1 MQLSTRPEIRKG
13 CVWEVQCTVSEP
25 YASSIKEFS
34 PTKING
40 TFPYLHLVVKSK
52 LLKTEIAFAKVGQLL
67 HEDKPFK
74 IDKGNTVV
82 LHIKFTARPRA
93 VFQKHSDMM
102 ILVATIKK
110 GEQTLCAGETELI
123 FRGGTGSA
131 HSADS
136 RKGGPKGGVSGGVG
150 MIQAQDASG
159 LLMGLQGQGFPM
171 MRGVPSPLGIKQEV
185 GPMGGYAM
193 PAHAFPHMNGAM
205 LPPHLQPFPG
215 VMGHPASLNGLSNP
229 LHFQPQSQYQFQMEQ
244 FCMTQLAPRVE
255 EFDSQE
261 LWNDFLQNKGS
272 IDTSSIHQ
280 SFDDL
285 IKTDLWSESAN
296 FISHPHNNSAS
307 NNTNDDHLNND
318 EMGVA
323 LDQSDSLV
331 TRLDNDASGKFGAN
345 LSVSNNNSTNSNTV
359 SDNHMAPFAAGQSEP
374 PVSLPIKRE
383 ENTNSSDNNNV
394 EEIEIEIVEAPK
406 SERKDDSI
414 PSKPASNLVTSANSS
429 GIDLKSDGDATT
441 NSNHVGNV
449 PIPHGEIVTAELLKP
464 HESMDGE
471 DETAR
476 KRKFDQLQ
484 DGRSNPNSQSSNS
497 NGSLTKKSK
506 HDSTFQNMFF
516 LCLHFMTL
524 PQIAGVCST
533 SPLPI
538 FVKNSNSVFIY
549 INPAFCNFIMGVSG
563 VESVVLNKTG
573 VQDVLESREES
584 STVIDQDKWILTQ
597 EEGAI
602 KTFQSIFNQ
611 KSYQVLKQWVTLP
624 DGQRVIIGVIIIQ

>member
-34 PTKING
+34 PTKLNG

-136 RKGGPKGGVSGGVG
+136 RKGGPKGASGVSVGVGGVG
-150 MIQAQDASG
+150 LMQAQDASG

-185 GPMGGYAM
+185 GAMGGYAM

-215 VMGHPASLNGLSNP
+215 VMGHPGSLNGLSNP

-280 SFDDL
+280 SFEDL

-307 NNTNDDHLNND
+307 NNTNDDHLNDND
-318 EMGVA
+318 DIGA
-323 LDQSDSLV
+323 LDQNESLV
-331 TRLDNDASGKFGAN
+331 TRLENDANGKFGVN
-345 LSVSNNNSTNSNTV
+345 MSIVNNSNINE
-359 SDNHMAPFAAGQSEP
+359 NHGSGFAAGQNDQLP
-374 PVSLPIKRE
+374 PQSVKRE
-383 ENTNSSDNNNV
+383 DNQNSNNNV
-394 EEIEIEIVEAPK
+394 EEIEIEIVETLH
-406 SERKDDSI
+406 ERKDDGSNH
-414 PSKPASNLVTSANSS
+414 KPASNNLLTNANNS
-429 GIDLKSDGDATT
+429 GIDLKSAGDAT
-441 NSNHVGNV
+441 NSNNSNNNH
-449 PIPHGEIVTAELLKP
+449 IPHGEIVTAELLKP
-464 HESMDGE
+464 NESMDGD

-476 KRKFDQLQ
+476 KRKYDQLQ
-484 DGRSNPNSQSSNS
+484 DGRAHTNGQANNT

-549 INPAFCNFIMGVSG
+549 INPAFCSFIMGVSG
-563 VESVVLNKTG
+563 VDSVVLNKTG

-611 KSYQVLKQWVTLP
+611 KIYQVLKQWVTLP